1 MPSLLSHQPPQ
12 ENRPHKTSQSTRPC
26 LMISIMIL
34 VTVRELVK
42 EQSTTVQ
49 LLMVIPIEVTQETLA
64 LLETLR
70 QM

>member
-1 MPSLLSHQPPQ
+1 
-12 ENRPHKTSQSTRPC
+12 
-26 LMISIMIL
+26 MISIMIL